1 MKILHLYKSFYPE
14 TKGGVPYIIQNILD
28 IDLQGVTNEALVTFE
43 KIKNHQNKNI
53 HHARSFGSI
62 LSMPISPSY
71 LIRALKLMKNID
83 LLIAHTPFPYANLI
97 LLFVKKEKK
106 KVIFWHADIIK
117 NKLIKYIID
126 KLVNLSLEKADA
138 IIVGHEKIIETN
150 KYLKKHI
157 QKCQILPFPVDVEKY
172 ATNIFEKQENLIIAC
187 GRLVKY
193 KGFSS
198 LIDAMKNVHA
208 ILYIIG
214 DGPEKNKLE
223 NQIFELNIQHKVKI
237 IGNLSDEEKINYF
250 KKASIFVFSSITE
263 QEAYGIVQ
271 MEAMASRCAI
281 INTNINTAVPL
292 IARDQEEAI
301 TVEPNNPPQLEKAMN
316 TLLQN
321 KDLQQRLALSG
332 YKRANNEFSKFNF
345 EKNFIKIIDNIMEKK

>member
-14 TKGGVPYIIQNILD
+14 TKGGVPYIIQNI
-28 IDLQGVTNEALVTFE
+28 IEIKEQGITNELLVTVKKVKNN
-43 KIKNHQNKNI
+43 KIEYIHQ
-53 HHARSFGSI
+53 ARSFGSV

-71 LIRALKLMKNID
+71 LIRAAKLMKNFE

-117 NKLIKYIID
+117 NKLIKFIID
-126 KLVNLSLEKADA
+126 KLVNFSLEKADA

-150 KYLKKHI
+150 KFLKKHI
-157 QKCQILPFPVDVEKY
+157 QKCYILPFPVDVEKY
-172 ATNIFEKQENLIIAC
+172 STKNFEKQENFIISC

-198 LIDAMKNVHA
+198 LIDAMKNVKA
-208 ILYIIG
+208 VLYIIG

-223 NQIFELNIQHKVKI
+223 AHIIKLKIEHKVKI
-237 IGNLSDEEKINYF
+237 IGNLSDDDKINYF
-250 KKASIFVFSSITE
+250 QKASIFVFPSITE

-271 MEAMASRCAI
+271 LEAMASGCAI
-281 INTNINTAVPL
+281 INTNINTAVPH
-292 IARDQEEAI
+292 IARNQQEAL
-301 TVEPNNPPQLEKAMN
+301 TVEPNNPQQLENAIN

-321 KDLQQRLALSG
+321 KELQHRLAFAG
-332 YKRANNEFSKFNF
+332 YKRASNEFSKVNF
-345 EKNFIKIIDNIMEKK
+345 EKNFIKIINMVMTKK